1 MAEANAEW
9 RCFMPARGLLISLLL
24 LTAIPQAQPRVP
36 VHVESFAYP
45 PVARMAR
52 IAGDIVVLASID
64 SEGKVSVPVLP
75 SGHPLLMRAA
85 EENIRTWRFQN
96 GLVTKLRVTYHFK
109 IEGEPTYSQSSL
121 CKFDFPDSVTIV
133 TAPPKL

>member
-1 MAEANAEW
+1 
-9 RCFMPARGLLISLLL
+9 MPVRGLLIALLL
-24 LTAIPQAQPRVP
+24 LTAFPQAQPRFP
-36 VHVESFAYP
+36 IHVESFAYP

-52 IAGDIVVLASID
+52 IGGDIVIVASID

-75 SGHPLLMRAA
+75 PGHPLLVRAA
-85 EENIRTWRFQN
+85 EENIRTWRFQS
-96 GLVTKLRVTYHFK
+96 GPITELRVTYHFK

-133 TAPPKL
+133 TTPPNP